1 MDRDYF
7 KKKDFIFN
15 DNEINYISV
24 APNTIVC
31 DPTGAGDSFA
41 GGMLGYIALNGMS
54 DPIQAVIFGTLVAS
68 YTVSGFGLENL
79 LKINMN
85 DVKNIVG
92 YDVLTDNIK
101 YSVSII
107 YNKNLYKLEG

>member
-1 MDRDYF
+1 MGEKGSLIAY
-7 KKKDFIFN
+7 

-24 APNTIVC
+24 AQDTIVC

-41 GGMLGYIALNGMS
+41 GGMLGYFALNGMS
-54 DPIQAVIFGTLVAS
+54 NPIQAVIFGTLVAS

-85 DVKNIVG
+85 DVKNKVKEI
-92 YDVLTDNIK
+92 TI
-101 YSVSII
+101 S
-107 YNKNLYKLEG
+107 